1 MDGEFIA
8 TSQQSKQESGG
19 ILEYRF
25 ALRERAANHP
35 AIFLI
40 KHYSARPE
48 LRQGHRTLSGKAG
61 KDYNIAG

>member
-19 ILEYRF
+19 NDRF
-25 ALRERAANHP
+25 AELKRAANHP

-40 KHYSARPE
+40 KHNNTRPE
-48 LRQGHRTLSGKAG
+48 LRQG
-61 KDYNIAG
+61 